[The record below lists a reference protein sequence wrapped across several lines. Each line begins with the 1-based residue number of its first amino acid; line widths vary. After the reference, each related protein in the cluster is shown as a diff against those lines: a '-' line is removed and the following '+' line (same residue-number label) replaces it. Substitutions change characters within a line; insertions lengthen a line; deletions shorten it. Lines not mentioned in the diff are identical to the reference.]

1 MASTTYTLDKFG
13 VPIDGARQGPLK
25 QPKIKHRF
33 RVRFLNFGAVANTA
47 QDLTLNLESSTL
59 PTISHE
65 EVAVHSYN
73 SIAYYAGKASFNTVD
88 LVVRDDVSNTA
99 TKNIGAQEQLQLDHY
114 NQTGYRSATNYKFTT
129 LIEVM
134 DGGNTAVLEQWT
146 LEGCWLVSSNYGDLN
161 YSSSE
166 SKTISMTI
174 RYDNATYV
182 DENGNTLMATPS
194 ADPQGSTL

>member
-1 MASTTYTLDKFG
+1 MATTTYTLNKFG

-33 RVRFLNFGAVANTA
+33 RVRFLNFGSQGNTA

-59 PTISHE
+59 PSIKHE
-65 EVAVHSYN
+65 DIAVHSYN
-73 SIAYYAGKASFNTVD
+73 SVAYYAGKATFDTVE
-88 LVVRDDVSNTA
+88 LVVRDDVTNSA
-99 TKNIGAQEQLQLDHY
+99 TKNIGAQEQLQFDHY

-146 LEGCWLVSSNYGDLN
+146 LEGCFLTSVSYGDMN
-161 YSSSE
+161 YTSSDA
-166 SKTISMTI
+166 KTISLTL
-174 RYDNATYV
+174 RFDNATYT
-182 DENGNTLMATPS
+182 DQNGNTLMATPS
-194 ADPQGSTL
+194 SDPQGATL